1 MDDVRRFLAMGG
13 YAGFVW
19 PAFAVTVVV
28 LAWLVLDSLQR
39 LRSAEAGLSALDS
52 RGRPGRRPR

>member
-1 MDDVRRFLAMGG
+1 MDKVRTFLAMGG

-19 PAFAVTVVV
+19 PAFAVTALV

-39 LRSAEAGLSALDS
+39 LHRAEAGLAALES
-52 RGRPGRRPR
+52 RGGRGRRAR